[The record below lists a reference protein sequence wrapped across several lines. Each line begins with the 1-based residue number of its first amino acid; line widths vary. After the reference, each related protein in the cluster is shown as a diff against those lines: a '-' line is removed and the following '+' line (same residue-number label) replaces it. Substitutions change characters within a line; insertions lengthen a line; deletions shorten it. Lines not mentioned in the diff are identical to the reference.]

1 MRSRPSAYRFAFRYV
16 SRAVSFRFAFRPVP
30 RVVERG
36 DVVSAG
42 VIGLLS
48 LSVRCGIHRRL
59 ECAACL
65 DDVGDVDVMRR

>member
-1 MRSRPSAYRFAFRYV
+1 MRPRSSAFRFVFRSV
-16 SRAVSFRFAFRPVP
+16 SRIVSPLLAPRPAP

-48 LSVRCGIHRRL
+48 LSVRCGIGS
-59 ECAACL
+59 AAGTVL
-65 DDVGDVDVMRR
+65 LAS